1 MPRVIKKKAIQFL
14 KGGGVVA
21 LPTETVYGLAANAL
35 DESAVRQIF
44 ALKQRPAD
52 NPLIVHIAHM
62 RQAEQL
68 TSAIDSLSMRL
79 MNTFWPGPMTII
91 LPKSESVPF
100 ITTGGLETVAL
111 RMPSH
116 GKMLKILKRSRLPL
130 AAPSANPSGK
140 PSATHHRMVKSYFPA
155 LPFVRGG
162 WSKHGLE
169 STVLRVSGS
178 AIEILRPGALRKE
191 QILEAFPGVALRSV
205 EKSVS
210 SPGTRYK
217 HYAPAAPLN
226 IVSEEEWAN
235 LEIEND
241 AGYIAL
247 QQHLPKA
254 RYTYNLGRSANQA
267 ETRIYAALRYFDNHP
282 VRAIY
287 IRDMSKEG
295 GEALNERIRRASEV

>member
-35 DESAVRQIF
+35 DKDAVHQIF
-44 ALKQRPAD
+44 ELKGRPAD
-52 NPLIVHIAHM
+52 NPLIVHVAHM
-62 RQAEQL
+62 RQVEEL
-68 TSAIDSLSMRL
+68 TSSIDGLSMRL
-79 MNTFWPGPMTII
+79 MNTFWPGPMTLI
-91 LPKSESVPF
+91 LPKSESVPL
-100 ITTGGLETVAL
+100 ITTGGLDTIAL

-116 GKMLKILKRSRLPL
+116 GKMRKILKRSNLPL

-169 STVLRVSGS
+169 STVLRSTGD

-191 QILEAFPGVALRSV
+191 QILEAFPGTEVRSV
-205 EKSVS
+205 EKSAS

-217 HYAPAAPLN
+217 HYAPSAPLN
-226 IVSEEEWAN
+226 LIPAAEWAN
-235 LEIEND
+235 LEIESD

-247 QQHLPKA
+247 QEHLPKA